1 MTESRLPAYF
11 PRGGELVYR
20 QPYQARGARQHVF
33 FLRGNPDALQAT
45 FDRSIGGPS
54 GGAVSIRPYTSLI
67 ALTVVHIDA
76 IRSADPPDSLIGAG
90 IEEHE
95 VAIWTIGVDRQRH
108 APVFFTPYLFVDSG
122 MAMAAGRE
130 VFGLPK
136 QDARFTISGDQ
147 TPDLV
152 MMDVLGIDRFA
163 PETPFT
169 WRPVLEL
176 RRVGPASARALAWR
190 TLTEAAH
197 ALGAA
202 IGEGLPHL
210 IADAELAVKMMA
222 ILARGALPVMALKQ
236 FRDVAEPDRAC
247 YQAITEAN
255 IQITALHGGGFLGDY
270 RVTLHDLDSLPIRR
284 DLGLGPDPL
293 TPLAAWWID
302 YDFRL
307 ESGVERWN
315 ARSPGSGTGRA

>member
-1 MTESRLPAYF
+1 MTDPRLPAYF

-20 QPYQARGARQHVF
+20 QPYQARNARQYVF
-33 FLRGNPDALQAT
+33 FLRGSPDALQAT

-54 GGAVSIRPYTSLI
+54 GGAVSIRPYTSLV
-67 ALTVVHIDA
+67 ALTVLHIDA
-76 IRSADPPDSLIGAG
+76 IRSADPPDSAIGAG

-95 VAIWTIGVDRQRH
+95 VAIWTIGVERHRH

-136 QDARFTISGDQ
+136 QDARFTITGDPAPEVVQ
-147 TPDLV
+147 
-152 MMDVLGIDRFA
+152 MDVLGIDRFA
-163 PETPFT
+163 PETPFA
-169 WRPVLEL
+169 WRRVLEL
-176 RRVGPASARALAWR
+176 RRVGPGSARALAWR

-197 ALGAA
+197 AVGTA

-210 IADAELAVKMMA
+210 IEDAELAIKMMG
-222 ILARGALPVMALKQ
+222 ILATGSLPVLSLKQ
-236 FRDVAEPDRAC
+236 FRDVAQPDRAC
-247 YQAITEAN
+247 YQAITEAP
-255 IQITALHGGGFLGDY
+255 IQVTAIHGGGLLGEY
-270 RVTLHDLDSLPIRR
+270 RVTLHDLDSVPIRR

-293 TPLAAWWID
+293 TPLAAWWIE

-307 ESGVERWN
+307 EAGVERWN
-315 ARSPGSGTGRA
+315 ARA

>member
-1 MTESRLPAYF
+1 VTAPRLPAYIT
-11 PRGGELVYR
+11 RGGELVYR
-20 QPYQARGARQHVF
+20 QPYQARGARQQVF
-33 FLRGNPDALQAT
+33 FLRGNPDALQAM
-45 FDRSIGGPS
+45 FDRSFGQAS
-54 GGAVSIRPYTSLI
+54 AAVEIRPFTSLV

-76 IRSADPPDSLIGAG
+76 IRSADAPDSAIGAG

-95 VAIWTIGVDRQRH
+95 VAIWTIGVDRRRR

-136 QDARFTISGDQ
+136 QDGRFTICGGETLDGV
-147 TPDLV
+147 TL
-152 MMDVLGIDRFA
+152 DVLGINRFA

-169 WRPVLEL
+169 WHPLLEL
-176 RRVGPASARALAWR
+176 RRVGPTSVRALAWQ
-190 TLTEAAH
+190 TLAEAAH
-197 ALGAA
+197 ALGAV
-202 IGEGLPHL
+202 IGKGLPHL
-210 IADAELAVKMMA
+210 VEDAELVAKMMGIIA
-222 ILARGALPVMALKQ
+222 TGSLPVLSLKQ

-247 YQAITEAN
+247 YQAITEAC
-255 IQITALHGGGFLGDY
+255 IQVTALHGGGLLGEY
-270 RVTLHDLDSLPIRR
+270 QVTLHDLDSVPIRR

-307 ESGVERWN
+307 ESGIELWN
-315 ARSPGSGTGRA
+315 ARAPVSGSGRE